1 MSDQRGVGSGV
12 AEGVTD
18 NEPNAGDAHFLAT
31 YQWPASAARFIGEK
45 GATHKLPGMN
55 APPTSFSLWYR
66 DVLVGHVRDAFLSEG
81 TWFGRFEPAFRPD
94 DGGLPGRLREYVRFC
109 ENWNERQLAGLGDV

>member
-1 MSDQRGVGSGV
+1 
-12 AEGVTD
+12 
-18 NEPNAGDAHFLAT
+18 
-31 YQWPASAARFIGEK
+31 
-45 GATHKLPGMN
+45 MN
-55 APPTSFSLWYR
+55 APTTSFSLWYR

-109 ENWNERQLAGLGDV
+109 ENWNERQLAGLGDVEEFERYADVITSGLWETEDAAGERRRVLDAPVFFVGNEISWRLD